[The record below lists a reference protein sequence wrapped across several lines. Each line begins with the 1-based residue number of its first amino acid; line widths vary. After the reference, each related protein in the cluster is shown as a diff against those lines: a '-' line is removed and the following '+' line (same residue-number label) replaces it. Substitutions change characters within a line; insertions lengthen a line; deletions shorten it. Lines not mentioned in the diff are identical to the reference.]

1 MNDFEKLIL
10 RLRRVHEV
18 DIVLHHP
25 DSSSLTDV
33 ASARN
38 IVGRQSCPM
47 LTPFRNYLNQASAVS
62 QHIPGLPQK
71 QRALPKTMPLPA
83 WPLYNGW
90 LI

>member
-1 MNDFEKLIL
+1 MRETLCCATQIL
-10 RLRRVHEV
+10 LLDEF
-18 DIVLHHP
+18 
-25 DSSSLTDV
+25 V
-33 ASARN
+33 ASARST
-38 IVGRQSCPM
+38 VGRQSCPM

-62 QHIPGLPQK
+62 QPIPGLPQK